1 MIGLEEKIIWGEEAI
16 IYVFN
21 VEKAGLGALV
31 ITQIIIRKLTFRAL
45 QEYNCCTEKSENRSA
60 EKSSS

>member
-1 MIGLEEKIIWGEEAI
+1 MVGLGEKIIWGEEAI

-31 ITQIIIRKLTFRAL
+31 ITEIIIRKLTFHAL
-45 QEYNCCTEKSENRSA
+45 HECNHRKKNSID
-60 EKSSS
+60 